1 MKFYYRSWK
10 VNEQPKKT
18 RSYNDTVVDEATVRR
33 VLNLV
38 QQGYS
43 YRRIEEETGIKAGRV
58 FKIVNGLYRLE
69 KVARCS
75 ECGRKL
81 TEAIGVCRECRLRQK
96 YGEQPEKDPPPD
108 EEPEFFITLDL
119 RPKEFER
126 YLVVR
131 RLKLMKLE
139 REARERELEEER
151 RRRLDDY

>member
-10 VNEQPKKT
+10 VNEPTKKS
-18 RSYNDTVVDEATVRR
+18 RSYNETVVDEATVRR

-43 YRRIEEETGIKAGRV
+43 YRRIEEETGIKVGRI
-58 FKIVNGLYRLE
+58 FKIVNGMYRIE
-69 KVARCS
+69 KVARCT

-81 TEAIGVCRECRLRQK
+81 TKAIGVCQGCRLRMK
-96 YGEQPEKDPPPD
+96 YGENPEKDPPPD

-131 RLKLMKLE
+131 KRKVEQLE
-139 REARERELEEER
+139 REARERAKEEER

>member
-10 VNEQPKKT
+10 VNEPTKKS
-18 RSYNDTVVDEATVRR
+18 RSYNETVVDEATVRR

-43 YRRIEEETGIKAGRV
+43 YRRIEEETGIKKGRV
-58 FKIVNGLYRLE
+58 FKIVNGMYRLE

-81 TEAIGVCRECRLRQK
+81 TKAIGVCQECRLRMK
-96 YGEQPEKDPPPD
+96 YGEQTEKDPPK
-108 EEPEFFITLDL
+108 EEEEDCLKLDL
-119 RPKEFER
+119 RPKEYER

-131 RLKLMKLE
+131 QRKLEQLE
-139 REARERELEEER
+139 REARERAKEEER

>member
-1 MKFYYRSWK
+1 M
-10 VNEQPKKT
+10 NEQPKKT

-43 YRRIEEETGIKAGRV
+43 YRRIEEETGIKAGRI

-81 TEAIGVCRECRLRQK
+81 TEAIGVCQECRLRMK
-96 YGEQPEKDPPPD
+96 YGENPEEDPPK
-108 EEPEFFITLDL
+108 EEEEDCLKLEL
-119 RPKEFER
+119 RPKELER

-131 RLKLMKLE
+131 QRKIEQLE
-139 REARERELEEER
+139 REARERAEEEER
-151 RRRLDDY
+151 RRRLEYD